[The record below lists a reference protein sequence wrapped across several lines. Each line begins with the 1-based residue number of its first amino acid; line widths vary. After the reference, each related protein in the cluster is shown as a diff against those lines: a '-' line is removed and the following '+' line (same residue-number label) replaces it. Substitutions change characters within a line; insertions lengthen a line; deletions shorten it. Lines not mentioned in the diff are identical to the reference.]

1 VSYLCRSAFEDGPM
15 IKKREKTKYT
25 IRSVSRAIDL
35 LEQFLGDDVEIGLTD
50 LSRRLK
56 LPKNNIFRLLATLQ
70 LRNYVEQNTANEK
83 YHLGFKTVELGQM
96 VTRQLGGFNN
106 SRTVMERLVKDCNET
121 VVVSVLKDYSIV
133 NLDVVEC
140 DHHLRVRPRIGVQL
154 PAYCTAAG
162 KSQIAHFAEEK
173 LRPYACDYHFH
184 KYTPHTI
191 TDPKQWKTQLQQ
203 VASQGWA
210 IENEELDL
218 GVRCIGA
225 PIRDFSSR
233 IIGAVTLLGPSQRFN
248 DERIDS
254 ELIPLLMKGAADIS
268 CAF

>member
-1 VSYLCRSAFEDGPM
+1 M

-70 LRNYVEQNTANEK
+70 LRNYVEQNATNEK

-96 VTRQLGGFNN
+96 VSRQFGAFSN
-106 SRTVMERLVKDCNET
+106 SKPVLERLVKDCNET
-121 VVVSVLKDYSIV
+121 AVVSVLKDYSMV
-133 NLDVVEC
+133 NLDLVEC

-173 LRPYACDYHFH
+173 LKHYACDYHFH
-184 KYTPHTI
+184 QFTPYTI
-191 TDPKQWKTQLQQ
+191 TDPKQWKSQLQQ
-203 VASQGWA
+203 VALQGYA

-218 GVRCIGA
+218 GVRSVGA
-225 PIRDFSSR
+225 PIRDFASR
-233 IIGAVTLLGPSQRFN
+233 IIGAVTLSGPSQRFN
-248 DERIDS
+248 DERIKN
-254 ELIPLLMKGAADIS
+254 ELIPLVMKGAADIS
-268 CAF
+268 CAL

>member
-1 VSYLCRSAFEDGPM
+1 ML
-15 IKKREKTKYT
+15 KKREKTKYT

-35 LEQFLGDDVEIGLTD
+35 LEEFLGDDVEIGLTD

-70 LRNYVEQNTANEK
+70 LRNYVGQNTTNEK

-96 VTRQLGGFNN
+96 VTRQWGGFNN
-106 SRTVMERLVKDCNET
+106 SRPVMERLVKDCNET
-121 VVVSVLKDYSIV
+121 AVVSVLKDYSIV

-173 LRPYACDYHFH
+173 LKPYACDYHFH
-184 KYTPHTI
+184 QYTPHTI
-191 TDPKQWKTQLQQ
+191 TDLAQWRTQLQQ
-203 VASQGWA
+203 IASQGYA

-218 GVRCIGA
+218 GVRCVGA
-225 PIRDFSSR
+225 PIRDFASR
-233 IIGAVTLLGPSQRFN
+233 IIGSVTLLGPSQRFN
-248 DERIDS
+248 DERIEN
-254 ELIPLLMKGAADIS
+254 ELIPLVMKGAADIS
-268 CAF
+268 CALSPS